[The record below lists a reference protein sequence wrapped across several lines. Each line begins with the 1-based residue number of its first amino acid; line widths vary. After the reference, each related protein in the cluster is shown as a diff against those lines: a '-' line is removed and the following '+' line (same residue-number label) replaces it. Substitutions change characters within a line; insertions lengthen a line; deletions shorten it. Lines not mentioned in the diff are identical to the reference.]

1 MYNEI
6 FQPVLEELK
15 YQITRSDKIPSPGLI
30 TKIMIRHLI
39 ESDIV
44 IADIS
49 GYNPNVMYEL
59 GIRHTKEKP
68 VILVTSDIDKEFPFD
83 IRDIR
88 ILEIDLKNQSY
99 DKFKNDLKSYIINAE
114 IYPVSAS
121 ESIVSQ
127 YCVTDYDEIINN
139 AADSSMIS
147 EITSFENMSESDKR
161 ILLENISTLPYKRKQ
176 KRLDQCVIMG
186 MSIIQK
192 NWNLQPSI

>member
-15 YQITRSDKIPSPGLI
+15 YQITRSDKISSPGLI

-88 ILEIDLKNQSY
+88 ILGIDLKNQSY
-99 DKFKNDLKSYIINAE
+99 NKFKNDLRSYIINAE
-114 IYPVSAS
+114 IDPVNAS

-127 YCVTDYDEIINN
+127 YCVTDYD
-139 AADSSMIS
+139 ALVY
-147 EITSFENMSESDKR
+147 F
-161 ILLENISTLPYKRKQ
+161 
-176 KRLDQCVIMG
+176 
-186 MSIIQK
+186 
-192 NWNLQPSI
+192 

>member
-1 MYNEI
+1 MYDEI

-15 YQITRSDKIPSPGLI
+15 YCVTRSDKISSPDLI

-88 ILEIDLKNQSY
+88 ILGIDLKNSLY
-99 DKFKNDLKSYIINAE
+99 DKFKSDLRSYIINAE
-114 IYPVSAS
+114 KYSTSAS

-147 EITSFENMSESDKR
+147 EITSFENMSENDKR
-161 ILLENISTLPYKRKQ
+161 ILQNKYENMPHVICYNQTEILYRCQ
-176 KRLDQCVIMG
+176 K
-186 MSIIQK
+186 
-192 NWNLQPSI
+192 